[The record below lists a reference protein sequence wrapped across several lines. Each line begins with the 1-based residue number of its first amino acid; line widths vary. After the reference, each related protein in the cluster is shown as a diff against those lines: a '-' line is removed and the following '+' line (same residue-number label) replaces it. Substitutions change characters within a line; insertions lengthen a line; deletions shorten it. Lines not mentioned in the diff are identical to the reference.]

1 MQWGDGMNNHK
12 STNISTIISKQSNCT
27 TVYES
32 DRCNIDLIY
41 FKLCG
46 SYYERIREKKQ
57 LNVVHS
63 HSVYEFHLVL
73 DGKME
78 TMLEDGRTLSVE
90 KNQFIIIPPSMKHS
104 ITQESE
110 DFKKILI
117 SFELNAVRNDNDDF
131 YVSTIRAMKTPVPYK
146 CSARL
151 TKLFNVMLDIKK
163 SDIHDKNNMLFELAV
178 CYIIE
183 ICNVITKNYDVNRA
197 EFIADK
203 RVENAVKFIKNNISV
218 PITTNDVAKYV
229 YISAKQL
236 GRIFNEHLGQSPAE
250 YIKMEKNKYIC
261 KLLSETNLGLSDIA
275 EAVGFPD
282 VASLIKRFKAIE
294 GVTPAKYRFSVKS
307 NK

>member
-1 MQWGDGMNNHK
+1 MNNRK
-12 STNISTIISKQSNCT
+12 STNISTIISKQSNCA

-46 SYYERIREKKQ
+46 SYDERNREKKQ
-57 LNVVHS
+57 QNVVHS

-73 DGKME
+73 DGIME
-78 TMLEDGRTLSVE
+78 IMLEDGRTLSVA
-90 KNQFIIIPPSMKHS
+90 KNQFILIPPSLKHS
-104 ITQESE
+104 ITHESD

-117 SFELNAVRNDNDDF
+117 SFELNAVKNDNDDF
-131 YVSTIRAMKTPVPYK
+131 YVSTIRAMKNPVPYK
-146 CSARL
+146 CSARM
-151 TKLFNVMLDIKK
+151 TKLFNILLDIKK

-183 ICNVITKNYDVNRA
+183 ICNVIAKKYDVNRT
-197 EFIADK
+197 EFMADK
-203 RVENAVKFIKNNISV
+203 RIEAAVKFVKDNISV
-218 PITTNDVAKYV
+218 PITTTDVAKHV

-261 KLLSETNLGLSDIA
+261 KLLTETNLGLSDIA

-282 VASLIKRFKAIE
+282 VTFLIKRFKSIE
-294 GVTPAKYRFSVKS
+294 GITPAKYRFSVKR

>member
-1 MQWGDGMNNHK
+1 MNIREP
-12 STNISTIISKQSNCT
+12 SNISTIISKQSNCT
-27 TVYES
+27 TVYKS
-32 DRCNIDLIY
+32 DRCTMDLMY

-46 SYYERIREKKQ
+46 YYDEGIMEKKQ
-57 LNVVHS
+57 MNVVHS

-78 TMLEDGRTLSVE
+78 TMLEDGRILSVA

-104 ITQESE
+104 ITYESE
-110 DFKKILI
+110 NFKKILI
-117 SFELNAVRNDNDDF
+117 SFDLSAVKNDNDDF
-131 YVSTIRAMKTPVPYK
+131 YVSTIRAMKNPVPYK
-146 CSARL
+146 CSARM
-151 TKLFNVMLDIKK
+151 TKLFNVLLDIKK

-183 ICNVITKNYDVNRA
+183 VCNVITKNYAVNRT

-203 RVENAVKFIKNNISV
+203 RVEAAVKFIEDNISV

-261 KLLSETNLGLSDIA
+261 KLLNETNLGLSDIA

-282 VASLIKRFKAIE
+282 VAFLIKRFKSVE
-294 GVTPAKYRFSVKS
+294 GITPAKYRSSIKR

>member
-1 MQWGDGMNNHK
+1 MQWGDIMNNR
-12 STNISTIISKQSNCT
+12 NLTIISKQNNCT
-27 TVYES
+27 TIYES

-46 SYYERIREKKQ
+46 YYGATNREKRQ

-73 DGKME
+73 EGEME
-78 TMLEDGRTLSVE
+78 TMLEDGRTLSVA
-90 KNQFIIIPPSMKHS
+90 KNQFILIPPSLKHS
-104 ITQESE
+104 ITSESE

-117 SFELNAVRNDNDDF
+117 SFELNAVKDNKDDF
-131 YVSTIRAMKTPVPYK
+131 YVSAIRAMKNPVPYK
-146 CSARL
+146 CSARM
-151 TKLFNVMLDIKK
+151 TKLFNILLDIKK
-163 SDIHDKNNMLFELAV
+163 SSIHDKNNMLFELAV

-183 ICNVITKNYDVNRA
+183 VCNVITKNYDVNRV
-197 EFIADK
+197 EFTADK
-203 RVENAVKFIKNNISV
+203 RVDVAIKFIKDNISV
-218 PITTNDVAKYV
+218 PITTVDVAKAV
-229 YISAKQL
+229 YISTKQL

-250 YIKMEKNKYIC
+250 YIKMEKNKYVC
-261 KLLSETNLGLSDIA
+261 KLLAETNLGLSDIA

-294 GVTPAKYRFSVKS
+294 GNTPAKYRTSVKR